1 MNINIDKLKICYTLT
16 EQSILHDLK
25 VNPTDEFEHPEWG
38 FRLEREEG
46 KHFDN
51 IYRIIYLERVC
62 NSPTAEYD
70 HQCFG
75 KVKWGLRSDKE
86 GEMAKYVWI
95 EIDNRQFYLNY
106 NYNTK
111 SRMVYLEYI
120 EAMLGLVFHNL
131 TQLDLAMDD
140 GRNLSKRLIRAIRD
154 ESLVPIVNGK
164 RVTDR
169 GELLEDILY
178 IGTGDCR
185 RIRETSLVVKQKNGD
200 IRLCA
205 YNKKREVENQSHKD
219 YILEANG
226 NPPHLHRMEV
236 RINSDSLKE
245 YIEKERIVYNP
256 MMFLDEVWLWRTFL
270 HFAGRVLRFQSANG
284 RKSYNVL
291 EMVA

>member
-1 MNINIDKLKICYTLT
+1 MKMNIDKLKICYTLS
-16 EQSILHDLK
+16 EQSYLHDLME
-25 VNPTDEFEHPEWG
+25 NPTEEFEHPEWG

-51 IYRIIYLERVC
+51 IYRIIYLERVS
-62 NSPTAEYD
+62 NSLTAEYD

-106 NYNTK
+106 DYNNK

-120 EAMLGLVFHNL
+120 EAMLGLCFHNL

-164 RVTDR
+164 KVEDR

-178 IGTGDCR
+178 IGIGDCR
-185 RIRETSLVVKQKNGD
+185 RVREQNLLVQQKNKD
-200 IRLCA
+200 IRLMT
-205 YNKKREVENQSHKD
+205 YNKKREIENASHKD
-219 YILEANG
+219 YILDANG
-226 NPPHLHRMEV
+226 NPLHLHRMEV
-236 RINSDSLKE
+236 RISSDSLRE
-245 YIEKERIVYNP
+245 YIEKERIVYDP
-256 MMFLDEVWLWRTFL
+256 MMFLDEVWLWRTFIY
-270 HFAGRVLRFQSANG
+270 FAGRVLRFQSADS
-284 RKSYNVL
+284 RKTYNVL